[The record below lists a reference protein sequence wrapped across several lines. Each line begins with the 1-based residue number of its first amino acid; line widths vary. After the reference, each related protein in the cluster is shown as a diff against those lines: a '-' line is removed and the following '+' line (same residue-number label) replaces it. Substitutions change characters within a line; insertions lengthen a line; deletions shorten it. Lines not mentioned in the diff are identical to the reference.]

1 MYYFHIFNQHLTSN
15 MSYKCIIQLN
25 ILHILQWD
33 NLTLATVSIL
43 LFKTKRCSVL
53 LQVFTQ
59 IYLVVCVLAILQTCL
74 HYMLQA
80 DNWFKANPGS
90 ESRCRRWAL
99 LKPFGDE
106 DDQCKRLVSESF
118 SVLGNFFTI
127 FWLFIICFYPYL
139 RKELKGFVFIRYV
152 R

>member
-33 NLTLATVSIL
+33 NLSLAIVSIL
-43 LFKTKRCSVL
+43 LLKTKRCSVL

-59 IYLVVCVLAILQTCL
+59 IYLLVCILAIIQTCL

-80 DNWFKANPGS
+80 DNWFKPYSGS
-90 ESRCRRWAL
+90 EGRCVDGGCWNHLVMKMINASGWCL
-99 LKPFGDE
+99 N
-106 DDQCKRLVSESF
+106 RLVFWVISLQF
-118 SVLGNFFTI
+118 SDR
-127 FWLFIICFYPYL
+127 WLFF
-139 RKELKGFVFIRYV
+139 FIRI
-152 R
+152 